1 MEDVMINRVLISVLF
16 VLLAGSAAAQTS
28 YPGKPIRFVVP
39 YPPGGFTD
47 ILARLIGQRLTE
59 SWTQPV
65 VIENR
70 GGGGSTIGSDIVA
83 KAPPD
88 GYTLLMVA
96 PDLAINPSLYP
107 KLPYDTVKDFAPVT
121 LVAWGPMALVVHPS
135 VSANSV
141 NELIALAKSEPRP
154 LNYGSGGNGTG
165 GHLAME
171 LFKTM
176 AGVKMVHVPYKGI
189 GPASNDLVGGQ
200 VSLMF
205 LQMAVARPQIL
216 AGKLRALAVA
226 GGQRTQAMPEL
237 PTVAEAGLPGFDV
250 NPWFGVVTRAET
262 PKDIVAKLSNEI
274 GKIMRLPEVRERLSS
289 LGGEPV
295 TNTPEEFAAFMNA
308 EIVKWAKVVKESGA
322 RVD

>member
-1 MEDVMINRVLISVLF
+1 MINRILVSVLF
-16 VLLAGSAAAQTS
+16 VLLAGAAGAQSS

-39 YPPGGFTD
+39 YPPGGFID
-47 ILARLIGQRLTE
+47 ILARLIGQKLTE

-121 LVAWGPMALVVHPS
+121 LVAWGPMVLVVHPS
-135 VSANSV
+135 VSASSV
-141 NELIALAKSEPRP
+141 NELIALAKAESRP

-176 AGVKMVHVPYKGI
+176 AGVNMVHVPYKGI
-189 GPASNDLVGGQ
+189 GPASTDLIGGR

-262 PKDIVAKLSNEI
+262 PRDIVARLSAEI
-274 GKIMRLPEVRERLSS
+274 GKIMQLSEVKERLSS
-289 LGGEPV
+289 QGGESI
-295 TNTPEEFAAFMNA
+295 TNTPEEFTTFLNA

>member
-1 MEDVMINRVLISVLF
+1 MINRILVSVLF
-16 VLLAGSAAAQTS
+16 VLLAGAAGAQSS

-47 ILARLIGQRLTE
+47 ILARLIGQKLTE

-121 LVAWGPMALVVHPS
+121 LVAWGPMVLVVHPS
-135 VSANSV
+135 VSASSV
-141 NELIALAKSEPRP
+141 NELIALAKAESRP

-176 AGVKMVHVPYKGI
+176 AGVNMVHVPYKGI
-189 GPASNDLVGGQ
+189 GPASTDLIGGR

-262 PKDIVAKLSNEI
+262 PRDIVARLSAEI
-274 GKIMRLPEVRERLSS
+274 GKIMQLSEVRERLSS
-289 LGGEPV
+289 QGGESI
-295 TNTPEEFAAFMNA
+295 TNTPEEFTTFLNA

>member
-1 MEDVMINRVLISVLF
+1 MINRVLISVLF

>member
-1 MEDVMINRVLISVLF
+1 MDFMVDRILISIVF
-16 VLLAGSAAAQTS
+16 IVLAGSTAAQTS
-28 YPGKPIRFVVP
+28 YPNKPIRFVVP

-47 ILARLIGQRLTE
+47 ILARIVGQKLTE
-59 SWTQPV
+59 SWAQPV
-65 VIENR
+65 LIENR
-70 GGGGSTIGSDIVA
+70 GGGGSTIGTDIVA
-83 KAPPD
+83 KAPSD
-88 GYTLLMVA
+88 GYTILMVA

-135 VSANSV
+135 LSAHSV
-141 NELIALAKSEPRP
+141 NELIALAKSEPHP
-154 LNYGSGGNGTG
+154 LNYASGGNGTG

-176 AGVKMVHVPYKGI
+176 AGVNMVHVPYKGI
-189 GPASNDLVGGQ
+189 GPASNDLLGGQ

-205 LQMAVARPQIL
+205 LQMAVARPLIL

-226 GGQRTQAMPEL
+226 GGQRSQAMPEL

-250 NPWFGVVTRAET
+250 NPWFGIITRADT
-262 PKDIVAKLSNEI
+262 PKDIVAKLSTEI
-274 GKIMRLPEVRERLSS
+274 GNIMRLPEVKERLSS
-289 LGGEPV
+289 QGGEPV
-295 TNTPEEFAAFMNA
+295 TDTPEEFTAFVKS
-308 EIVKWAKVVKESGA
+308 EIVKWSKVVKESGA